1 MNTDNFYQL
10 LKKEVE
16 DLQKLGI
23 SKGKE
28 TVIDGFT
35 NEIPPRAIIKRK
47 KYYLFNSNDYL
58 GLRFNRQLKR
68 AESLASDKF
77 GAGPGAV
84 RFISGTIKIHRQLE
98 EAIAKFHQKEAGMIF
113 SSAFAANQGVIFP
126 LIVGQRKNTLV
137 NDNVLVISDELNHR
151 SIIDAIRLAR
161 LPKENK
167 VIFRHLDIKNLEE
180 IVKNAS
186 GKFDRVL
193 IITDGVFSML
203 GEVQDLKSIK
213 KIKDRY
219 QNQFKNG
226 VLIIVDDA
234 HGVGVLGE
242 KGKGSEEYCQT
253 EVDVLI
259 GTFGKA
265 FGADGGYVASKKA
278 VIDYL
283 KESAAT
289 YIYSNNLTPETAA
302 ASLEAIKISQTE
314 KGKKLRKK
322 LKENIDYFKQEIHKL
337 KIPLAANSFHPIQPV
352 LIGDSLKTKKIVRT
366 LYQRGFLTTAI
377 SYPVVPPGKDE
388 IRIQLSANQTKKIIS
403 KLLKNLSLAIFEK
416 DNDG

>member
-1 MNTDNFYQL
+1 MRTDNFFKL

-23 SKGKE
+23 SKRNEKIIEGFTKE
-28 TVIDGFT
+28 T
-35 NEIPPRAIIKRK
+35 PPRAILKRK
-47 KYYLFNSNDYL
+47 KYYVFNSNDYL
-58 GLRFNRQLKR
+58 GLRFSKQLQKSE
-68 AESLASDKF
+68 ALSSEKL
-77 GAGPGAV
+77 GTGPGAV
-84 RFISGTIKIHRQLE
+84 RFISGTLKIHTQLE
-98 EAIAKFHQKEAGMIF
+98 KEIAKFHQKEAGMIF

-151 SIIDAIRLAR
+151 SIIDAIRLAK

-167 VIFRHLDIKNLEE
+167 TIFKHLDTKILEE
-180 IVKNAS
+180 IIKNAS

-213 KIKDRY
+213 EIKDRY

-226 VLIIVDDA
+226 ILIIVDDA

-242 KGKGSEEYCQT
+242 KGRGSEEYCQA
-253 EVDVLI
+253 EVDVLV

-265 FGADGGYVASKKA
+265 FGTDGGYVVSKRE

-283 KESAAT
+283 KESSAT
-289 YIYSNNLTPETAA
+289 YIYSNNLTPGTAA
-302 ASLEAIKISQTE
+302 ASLQAIKISQTN
-314 KGKKLRKK
+314 KGKNLRKK
-322 LKENIDYFKQEIHKL
+322 LQENINYFKRKAKDL
-337 KIPLAANSFHPIQPV
+337 NIPLAANSYHPIQPV
-352 LIGDSLKTKKIVRT
+352 LIGDSLKTKKIVEA
-366 LYQRGFLTTAI
+366 LFKKGFLTTAI
-377 SYPVVPPGKDE
+377 SYPVVPAGKDE
-388 IRIQLSANQTKKIIS
+388 IRIQLCANHTKEVIDFF
-403 KLLKNLSLAIFEK
+403 LKSLFGVMKEVS
-416 DNDG
+416 